1 MEHILLIII
10 IIRFII
16 AIIIMQ
22 LMFNQKLNLKKN
34 FSAQSILTNCQM
46 EEVNFNLAWDY
57 LQQIRGGHP
66 SNRFKNSQHY
76 LNYLEKKHVKF
87 IQAYFLQV
95 NVCINVSYDGD
106 LIKVLLRVISD
117 GALPMFPLAGYY
129 YLFVV
134 DSLMLATDLIART
147 LDIGLYFQ
155 EVIFDDQLISGQDLT
170 DVLSS

>member
-106 LIKVLLRVISD
+106 LIKVLLGVIGG
-117 GALPMFPLAGYY
+117 GALVMFLLVGYY
-129 YLFVV
+129 YLVV
-134 DSLMLATDLIART
+134 IDSLILIADLIVRR
-147 LDIGLYFQ
+147 LGIGLYFQ
-155 EVIFDDQLISGQDLT
+155 EVIFDDSLISGLDLT
-170 DVLSS
+170 DVLGS